1 MALSSSMAK
10 IKTGKITQEFQKLDL
25 GDARLNSRALEVV
38 CELNSLPRECIN
50 AAVEDWSSKKAVYRF
65 FDNDKTTS
73 DKILATHYLNTQKRM
88 GKYKYV
94 LSLQDTSFLDFNKH
108 KKTQGLGSIGRYP
121 NREDHVQGLVFHAS
135 FAIGDNGLPLGLQS
149 FEIWARPKDGYG
161 GLERE
166 NKESQ
171 KWLNHL
177 KKAKA
182 LYDEQTKMILVTDR
196 EGDYFDLFDCIKKEN
211 IDGVIRSKHDRNIK
225 GKDICLGDR
234 LSKTTSC
241 GMLVLHGI
249 KTKKNTMRSAK
260 LEIKFSKIQIE
271 VPGSCQRRY
280 PFGLEINVVEAK
292 EVDPPSEDE
301 GLYWRLLT
309 TLPVE
314 NYNNAVEIVSIY
326 KKRWNIESFF
336 KVLKSGCKIED
347 CRLETAER
355 LSKYIAVMSVVA
367 WRIYWM
373 VHVNRTNPI
382 ENWSFVLTK
391 IEYYTLWVRTNKAK
405 IMEGKLPKKPPS
417 DQEWTVHDCIRSV
430 AKLGGFNGRASDG
443 EPGMIS
449 IWRGWMR
456 LQDMVEIAEAL
467 I

>member
-1 MALSSSMAK
+1 MAK

-25 GDARLNSRALEVV
+25 GDARLNSRALEVL

-196 EGDYFDLFDCIKKEN
+196 EGDYFDLFDCIKKLY
-211 IDGVIRSKHDRNIK
+211 GV
-225 GKDICLGDR
+225 
-234 LSKTTSC
+234 
-241 GMLVLHGI
+241 
-249 KTKKNTMRSAK
+249 
-260 LEIKFSKIQIE
+260 
-271 VPGSCQRRY
+271 
-280 PFGLEINVVEAK
+280 
-292 EVDPPSEDE
+292 
-301 GLYWRLLT
+301 
-309 TLPVE
+309 
-314 NYNNAVEIVSIY
+314 
-326 KKRWNIESFF
+326 
-336 KVLKSGCKIED
+336 
-347 CRLETAER
+347 ER
-355 LSKYIAVMSVVA
+355 
-367 WRIYWM
+367 
-373 VHVNRTNPI
+373 
-382 ENWSFVLTK
+382 F
-391 IEYYTLWVRTNKAK
+391 
-405 IMEGKLPKKPPS
+405 
-417 DQEWTVHDCIRSV
+417 
-430 AKLGGFNGRASDG
+430 
-443 EPGMIS
+443 
-449 IWRGWMR
+449 
-456 LQDMVEIAEAL
+456 
-467 I
+467 